1 MAEQLIGNLTAP
13 FDPSK
18 YVDEYRA
25 NLMKIIHAK
34 LKGKKIAVVEPE
46 DRESTPVVDLIAR
59 LQESLEQGA
68 KKSKRAAR
76 GRRASGAE
84 PRPRRHAR
92 RKSA

>member
-1 MAEQLIGNLTAP
+1 MAEQLIGNLTST

-25 NLMKIIHAK
+25 NLLKIIHAK

-68 KKSKRAAR
+68 KKHKR